1 MASTFVDKS
10 TYTMAIISVFI
21 SQQDGAIE
29 LLADR
34 KPSLTIINACVAS
47 SDYSL
52 TLAPLACYWQ

>member
-10 TYTMAIISVFI
+10 TYTMAIINVFI

-34 KPSLTIINACVAS
+34 KLS
-47 SDYSL
+47 
-52 TLAPLACYWQ
+52 PLLMHVLHPMTTV

>member
-10 TYTMAIISVFI
+10 TYTMAIINVFI

-34 KPSLTIINACVAS
+34 KLSLTIINACVAS
-47 SDYSL
+47 NDYSL